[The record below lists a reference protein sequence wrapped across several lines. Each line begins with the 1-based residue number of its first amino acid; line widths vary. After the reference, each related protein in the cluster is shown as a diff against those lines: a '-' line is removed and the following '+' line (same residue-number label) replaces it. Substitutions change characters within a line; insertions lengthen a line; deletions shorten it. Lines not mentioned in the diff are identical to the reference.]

1 MLMSI
6 AAKPK
11 KRGRGRPATGRDPM
25 IGLRAPSDLRKKIEE
40 WAAQQDDTPSMSEAI
55 RRLVEQALALPRNK
69 RPTK

>member
-1 MLMSI
+1 MSI

>member
-1 MLMSI
+1 
-6 AAKPK
+6 
-11 KRGRGRPATGRDPM
+11 M
-25 IGLRAPSDLRKKIEE
+25 IGLRAPPDLRKKIEE